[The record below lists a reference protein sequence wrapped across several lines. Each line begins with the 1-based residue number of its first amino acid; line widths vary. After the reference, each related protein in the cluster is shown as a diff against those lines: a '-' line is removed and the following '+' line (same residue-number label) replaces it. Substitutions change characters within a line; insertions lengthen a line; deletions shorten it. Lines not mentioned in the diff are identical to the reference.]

1 MVSQF
6 KILVSL
12 LGKKKGYICV
22 SCVNST
28 VVYNELVSSNQ
39 IHQGIWVIKAT
50 FVMNL
55 NSVLQILC
63 LVIIMPKF
71 RK

>member
-22 SCVNST
+22 LCVNST
-28 VVYNELVSSNQ
+28 VVYSELVSSNQ

-50 FVMNL
+50 FAMNL